1 MCTKCVFCMQS
12 AAERKM
18 NLKKESNQVAK
29 ALVMLVQITITML
42 APILICCAAGV
53 WLNRK
58 FDTTICFLFMMVLGI
73 LASFR
78 NFYHL
83 VRGFYEKDLKQE
95 NVQQEYFDS
104 MKRERESGQKKD

>member
-1 MCTKCVFCMQS
+1 MQS

>member
-1 MCTKCVFCMQS
+1 
-12 AAERKM
+12 
-18 NLKKESNQVAK
+18 
-29 ALVMLVQITITML
+29 
-42 APILICCAAGV
+42 
-53 WLNRK
+53 
-58 FDTTICFLFMMVLGI
+58 MMVLGI

-95 NVQQEYFDS
+95 NAQQEYFDS